1 MSVSEIATTKSQ
13 LPAELQK
20 LGNALVQE
28 GQSATGIS
36 DLLRFMSREGGIWV
50 FGIDGV
56 ENEEGALWAV
66 NPLSFEH
73 GYVCWK
79 NKKVAGEAMVPVGVA
94 RPVKEKLEDYGTY
107 TDGKNKEVQTKWDE
121 QMSIRLKCVAGED
134 KGTEVDFR
142 TSTVGGI
149 SCIKVVAKAVGAR
162 ISAGKT
168 DVVAVVELVNDSYN
182 HAEFGKTFIP
192 EMTIESWL
200 EMDGVADM
208 HGPSNDVTGDNA
220 DEPPETSSAAP
231 STSSGDEAPKARRS
245 RTRAAT
251 EPVEAAEAPAEAT
264 TAPRRRRARSA

>member
-20 LGNALVQE
+20 LGSALIQE

-50 FGIDGV
+50 FGIDGI
-56 ENEEGALWAV
+56 ENEEGALWAI

-79 NKKVAGEAMVPVGVA
+79 NKKIAGEAMVAVGIA
-94 RPVKEKLEDYGTY
+94 KPVKDSLEDYGTY
-107 TDGKNKEVQTKWDE
+107 TDAKDKEVQTKWDD

-182 HAEFGKTFIP
+182 HAEFGKTYIP
-192 EMTIESWL
+192 EMAIESWM
-200 EMDGVADM
+200 EMDGVAEAPAETASEAPDA
-208 HGPSNDVTGDNA
+208 PEEV
-220 DEPPETSSAAP
+220 EP
-231 STSSGDEAPKARRS
+231 PKARRS